1 MGDYKMNLMQSYIE
15 MKLGLAK
22 RLSSTTIAINQF
34 KVNEA
39 ELK

>member
-22 RLSSTTIAINQF
+22 RLS
-34 KVNEA
+34 
-39 ELK
+39 